1 MAGRSWDASYQDG
14 LAPWEFGGPQPVVVE
29 LAAAGAFTGWVLDA
43 GCGSGDNA
51 LHIAS
56 YGVPVFGVDL
66 AETALARAREKA
78 VERGLKAE
86 FATADALHLEELG
99 RRFDTILDC
108 GLFHTFDAAERDRY
122 VASLTSVAEPGA
134 TLYVLC
140 FGDEDPEGVPH
151 PVSEELLRTSFGTGS
166 GWTLLAVEP
175 RRLETRIHANG
186 APAWLAT
193 ARRN

>member
-1 MAGRSWDASYQDG
+1 
-14 LAPWEFGGPQPVVVE
+14 VVVE
-29 LAAAGAFTGWVLDA
+29 LAAAGVFTGWVLDA

-66 AETALARAREKA
+66 AETALAHAREKA
-78 VERGLKAE
+78 AERGIKVE
-86 FATADALHLEELG
+86 FATADALHLEELN

-108 GLFHTFDAAERDRY
+108 GLFHTFDAGECTRY
-122 VASLTSVAEPGA
+122 VASLASVAEPGA
-134 TLYVLC
+134 MLYLLC
-140 FGDEDPEGVPH
+140 FSDEDPEGVPH
-151 PVSEELLRTSFGTGS
+151 PVSQDLLRTSFGSGS

-175 RRLETRIHANG
+175 RRLESRIHPNG